1 MLKKIAIFMTVLLMA
16 SSVTL
21 ADPILPGSV
30 QQVQNFTVGDMVNP
44 GMGIVL
50 TVTHGDAG
58 ASAIQSLDIDNVQSS
73 PCLATPCWNWPC
85 GFGNSCDVEA
95 AQAQNAELNQDATA
109 GGKCGI
115 ITVDSFLDAVGEQ
128 EQFIGFSTAPKSQI
142 QGLGLASQQVLT
154 RSDGSG
160 GADSTNDALLEQNQ
174 AGSNAAGSVFECS
187 TIDAHQA
194 NYTAGAANSTTALAT
209 SLVATT
215 SQAQQVY

>member
-16 SSVTL
+16 SPVTL

-30 QQVQNFTVGDMVNP
+30 QQVQNFNVGDMINP

-58 ASAIQSLDIDNVQSS
+58 ASAVQSLDIDNLQSS
-73 PCLATPCWNWPC
+73 PCFANPCWNWPPC
-85 GFGNSCDVEA
+85 FSNTCDVEA
-95 AQAQNAELNQDATA
+95 AQAQNVELDQNASA
-109 GGKCGI
+109 GGKCAI
-115 ITVDSFLDAVGEQ
+115 VTVDSFLDAVGEQ
-128 EQFIGFSTAPKSQI
+128 EQFIGFSTDPKSQI
-142 QGLGLASQQVLT
+142 QGLGVASQQVLT
-154 RSDGSG
+154 RSDGTG
-160 GADSTNDALLEQNQ
+160 GAHSTNDALVTQNQ

-194 NYTAGAANSTTALAT
+194 NHTGGAANSTTALAT